1 MKNSSHSLILGVL
14 LLSLPSLSLRATP
27 PEWSVTSGH
36 QYAMVVYATVM
47 DPAGNEMNTP
57 GSLLSVR
64 EYGVLMGA
72 TPISKGPKGTLYQ
85 LKVTSDNWESEL
97 TYSFYDAN
105 TDKVVEIGPGPGFES
120 GSTVGSIVEP
130 VILQIPNQVTSASGT
145 K

>member
-1 MKNSSHSLILGVL
+1 MKNSSLTLILGVL
-14 LLSLPSLSLRATP
+14 LLSLPSSSLRATP
-27 PEWSVTSGH
+27 PEWSATSGH

-72 TPISKGPKGTLYQ
+72 TPMSKGPKGTLYQ

-105 TDKVVEIGPGPGFES
+105 TDKIVEIGPGPGFES
-120 GSTVGSIVEP
+120 GSTVGSIVQP
-130 VILQIPNQVTSASGT
+130 VILTLRT
-145 K
+145 D